1 VKRPGCVG
9 EVRRRDL
16 LALLAGAAALRPI
29 ALRAQQAAKVYRVG
43 VLTPSATQW
52 SPLED
57 EAFRETL
64 DSLGYKDGANL
75 IIEFRDAAG
84 RLDELSR
91 LAGELART
99 NVDVIVAVNTPGA
112 RAAIGASK
120 TIPIVMATVGDPVG
134 TGFVKN
140 LPRPEGNVTGIS
152 VQTGELA
159 AKRLQLLKEAVP
171 NADRI
176 VILMNP
182 DDPVVARQIP
192 DVKAAAGHLG
202 VETQFLVVRDEDDL
216 KRAFKTLVEWRAQAI
231 FRLAGQAQ
239 SLAPLTIELALR
251 SRLPTMLVTKSDVT
265 MGALMSY
272 DSDRVE
278 SCRRVAQYVDKIL
291 KGAKPADLPVEQP
304 TKFEL
309 VINLKTAKALGLT
322 VPQPLLQRADEV
334 IE

>member
-1 VKRPGCVG
+1 VKRRS
-9 EVRRRDL
+9 VRRRDIL
-16 LALLAGAAALRPI
+16 VSLGSAAAAWPLG
-29 ALRAQQAAKVYRVG
+29 ARAQQAGKVYRVG

-52 SPLED
+52 SRSED
-57 EAFRETL
+57 EAFRGTL
-64 DSLGYKDGANL
+64 DGLGYKDGANL

-84 RLDELSR
+84 RLNELPQ

-134 TGFVKN
+134 TGFVKS
-140 LPRPEGNVTGIS
+140 LHRPEGNVTGIS

-171 NADRI
+171 DATRI
-176 VILMNP
+176 AVLMNP

-192 DVKAAAGHLG
+192 DVKAAAGQLG
-202 VETQFLVVRDEDDL
+202 IEAQFLIVRDQEDL
-216 KRAFKTLVEWRAQAI
+216 KGAFKTLVEWRAQAI

-239 SLAPLTIELALR
+239 SLAPLTVELALR
-251 SRLPTMLVTKSDVT
+251 SRLPTMLLTKSDAQI
-265 MGALMSY
+265 GALMSY

-291 KGAKPADLPVEQP
+291 KGAKPADLPIEQP

-309 VINLKTAKALGLT
+309 VVNLKTAKALGLT
-322 VPQPLLQRADEV
+322 VPQSILARADEV